1 MEESR
6 CSEYLCIIH
15 WRNFVDYRILRQSLE
30 ELVLI
35 DAREAVEINLGRFKV
50 KNKSSYKMNI

>member
-6 CSEYLCIIH
+6 CSKYLCIIH

-50 KNKSSYKMNI
+50 KNKSSYKMHI